1 MNETDYFRELFAPR
15 VSKSLMVGYSI
26 FATVTGL
33 ALIYSIIW
41 FEHYGSDEKRT
52 LQVSGN
58 VSKIPKF

>member
-1 MNETDYFRELFAPR
+1 
-15 VSKSLMVGYSI
+15 MVGYSI